1 LAIDPQDKNL
11 NDLIKN
17 SESASKSA
25 KNAANAANRAAKSAK
40 EAAESS
46 KQSASFTEE
55 SSKTVS
61 NLVSENSSAIK
72 NLITTVREENR
83 IIETQ
88 KTEIDTNQE
97 TSESETPKSE
107 TKPVVDAISTL
118 LPNLNSYINAQSGV
132 LDAMENDLNYQSQT
146 IELLGGMEKVSKKI
160 LDEQIEENKK
170 QQEVLRLSKM
180 QLMAEQQSFEAIRD
194 SMSKEDQQKTQ
205 SRLTDAI
212 KSLVEK
218 EKTVKSRGEKL
229 EEARGETNFFKKIK
243 NTFKDLAKLIGDPKE
258 KISLISKILLGVFLL
273 GLAIQRGLVSTETI
287 GKILGFLLK
296 MIWEG
301 IKVVTS
307 IVSKLIYMAV
317 DGFFSWLESTFIGS
331 LIKGFGVLG
340 GVLNIFKIFGK
351 LSGPLAALS
360 TGINYVFGVMGKII
374 GFVFKM
380 LSFLPTIGNFFA
392 PILKLFGFIG
402 KFAPLAKAI
411 PGLGQILTIVFAVV
425 DAIRGFV
432 RGFSGPDGSFMKG
445 IRGALSM
452 IISGLTFGLLDFDMV
467 DGFLADFFGAIGDF
481 FVFLWDNISAYY
493 TFLWNIIKAPFVA
506 IGEFFS
512 DFWKIIWDSDKTLKQ
527 KIFAIFVALGRAV
540 SNMLANIWET
550 IKNFGSTLI
559 GIWKPITQFFIDI
572 GPMIWDFV
580 KTIPGLL
587 WDGLKFMYVDIPMMI
602 WDFVKTIP
610 GLLWDGLKFMYVDI
624 PMMIWDYV
632 KTIPGLLWD
641 GLKFMYIDLPV
652 SIWDSVKTIPNL
664 MLNGLKFM
672 FMDFPMMIWDAVKDL
687 LYFLF
692 GAARGIFESG
702 VSWIKNTIFSL
713 LEGIGY
719 IGKAI
724 WNSLM
729 GLVKGVLKA
738 ILDYVPDWAIPQS
751 VYDFVY
757 GDSESSS
764 PTSDTG
770 SKSASPTQVMTEEVS
785 QLSDIFSS
793 EMTKVTD
800 GVISTLEQIT
810 TLTQPKEE
818 EKSFSEKLMN
828 FFHPESIAPTMDI
841 QETIGMVEK
850 DPMHRLSDL
859 IESGN
864 VNLSPNQMEQLYLA
878 FKEQK
883 EMAEAEKQQR
893 MVTAITNTNNN
904 IVNNNYAGE
913 TVIRP
918 TKAIDPSSSR
928 LRSRHTI

>member
-1 LAIDPQDKNL
+1 MAIDPQDKNL

-587 WDGLKFMYVDIPMMI
+587 WDGLKFMY
-602 WDFVKTIP
+602 
-610 GLLWDGLKFMYVDI
+610 
-624 PMMIWDYV
+624 
-632 KTIPGLLWD
+632 
-641 GLKFMYIDLPV
+641 IDLPV